1 MNDFKET
8 INSKLKTV
16 HSSASL
22 QLFKQISNYVET
34 SIAQSFS
41 LKEEERLQH
50 LLGVMLRV
58 NSFLN
63 TEINNENVRSVIR
76 ENLIKDYEVFLNPPP
91 TQEESPIKK
100 NEEDNTNQ
108 EIE

>member
-16 HSSASL
+16 HSGASL

-50 LLGVMLRV
+50 LIGVMLRV

-63 TEINNENVRSVIR
+63 TEINNENVRSVIK
-76 ENLIKDYEVFLNPPP
+76 ENLIKDYDLFLNPPV
-91 TQEESPIKK
+91 QEESPVKK